1 MLKTLKN
8 LIDLMG
14 PRKKRLY
21 VSLALSF
28 IDGFFVI
35 VPILMAFHIVGN
47 IPELF
52 PEAATPLTAEMVI
65 KDTIIMVI
73 CVLIRIIL
81 RYSTLRLFSGAGY
94 EAMCDQ
100 RRLLGQELRGASM
113 GYFNQ
118 KNLGDLVA
126 TVTSD
131 ASFIEIEGMGVVEK
145 MSIGIPSIVIGLL
158 VLLNFDYRIALA
170 AAILLIPA
178 WFAYLHLASTQDRL
192 NLDRQRL
199 NAEVTEDTLEFING
213 LPVLKT
219 YNMTDKL
226 FYRTQVAFKK
236 LREYSVKIELSHLP
250 PAGVFQMCFRV
261 STAVIV
267 LLAGFFTITGEM
279 SWPSTFL
286 LMLASLTL
294 FSGAEMMGIYSIF
307 SRMTQRSIDR
317 INQVK
322 DIPKMDDNQ
331 KGEGLDRFDIVF
343 DHVSFAYETVP
354 VLKGLSF
361 TVPEKTVTALVGLS
375 GSGKTTIANLIA
387 RFWDVK
393 DGKVFVGRKDVKF
406 LSYENLLK
414 NLSFVF
420 QDVFLFD
427 DTVANNIRIG
437 RPAAST
443 EKVTEAAQRAG
454 CHEFISQLEQ
464 GYDTIIG
471 ESGSRLSGGEKQRI
485 SIARALLKD
494 APIVLLDE
502 VTANVDVENEQ
513 KIQMALQELLKDRT
527 VIMIAH
533 KLSTIRNVDQ
543 ILVIEDGKISQR
555 DTHQELIAQ
564 NGLYQRLWNMERMT
578 GAWRI

>member
-1 MLKTLKN
+1 MLKTLKS

-14 PRKKRLY
+14 LRKKRLY

-28 IDGFFVI
+28 IDGFFIV

-52 PEAATPLTAEMVI
+52 PGTATPLTAEIVI
-65 KDTIIMVI
+65 KDTVIMVI
-73 CVLIRIIL
+73 CVLVRIFL
-81 RYSTLRLFSGAGY
+81 RYSTLRLFSGVGY
-94 EAMCDQ
+94 EVMCDQ

-126 TVTSD
+126 TITSD
-131 ASFIEIEGMGVVEK
+131 TGFIEIEGMGVVEK
-145 MSIGIPSIVIGLL
+145 MSIGIPSIVVGLL
-158 VLLNFDYRIALA
+158 VLFNFDYRIALTA
-170 AAILLIPA
+170 VLLLIPT
-178 WFAYLHLASTQDRL
+178 WFAYLRLSSIQDRL
-192 NLDRQRL
+192 DLDRQRL
-199 NAEVTEDTLEFING
+199 VAEVTEDTVEFING

-226 FYRTQVAFKK
+226 FYRTQAAFKK
-236 LREYSVKIELSHLP
+236 LKELSVKVELSHLP
-250 PAGVFQMCFRV
+250 PAGIFQGCFRLI
-261 STAVIV
+261 TAVIV
-267 LLAGFFTITGEM
+267 LMAGFFTITGEM
-279 SWPSTFL
+279 TWPSAFL

-307 SRMTQRSIDR
+307 SKMTQKSIDR
-317 INQVK
+317 INQIK
-322 DIPKMDDNQ
+322 DIPKMDDTQN
-331 KGEGLDRFDIVF
+331 GETPDRFDIVF

-354 VLKGLSF
+354 VLKHVSF
-361 TVPEKTVTALVGLS
+361 TAPEKTLTALVGLS

-393 DGKVFVGRKDVKF
+393 DGKILIGGKNVKS

-437 RPAAST
+437 RPAAGM
-443 EKVTEAAQRAG
+443 EEVIEAARRSE
-454 CHEFISQLEQ
+454 CHEFISRLEQ

-471 ESGSRLSGGEKQRI
+471 EGGSRLSGGEKQRI
-485 SIARALLKD
+485 SIARAILKD

-502 VTANVDVENEQ
+502 VTANVDVENEE
-513 KIQMALQELLKDRT
+513 KIQIALQELLKDRT
-527 VIMIAH
+527 VVIIAH
-533 KLSTIRNVDQ
+533 KLSTIRKVDQ
-543 ILVIEDGKISQR
+543 ILVIEDGDISQR
-555 DTHQELIAQ
+555 GNHEKLVAQ
-564 NGLYQRLWNMERMT
+564 DGLYKRLWDMQYET
-578 GAWRI
+578 SKWKV

>member
-52 PEAATPLTAEMVI
+52 PETVTPLSAEMVI
-65 KDTIIMVI
+65 KDTIAMVI
-73 CVLIRIIL
+73 CVLVRIVL

-131 ASFIEIEGMGVVEK
+131 AGFIEIEGMGVVEK
-145 MSIGIPSIVIGLL
+145 MSIGIPSIVVGLL
-158 VLLNFDYRIALA
+158 VLFNFDYRVALA
-170 AAILLIPA
+170 AALLLIPA
-178 WFAYLHLASTQDRL
+178 WFAYLRLASTQDRL
-192 NLDRQRL
+192 DLDRQRL
-199 NAEVTEDTLEFING
+199 VAEVTEDTVEFING

-226 FYRTQVAFKK
+226 FYRTQAAFKK

-250 PAGVFQMCFRV
+250 PAGVFQGCFRV
-261 STAVIV
+261 ITAVII

-279 SWPSTFL
+279 SWPSAFL

-307 SRMTQRSIDR
+307 SRMTQKSIDR

-331 KGEGLDRFDIVF
+331 KGETLDRFDIVF
-343 DHVSFAYETVP
+343 GHVSFAYETVP
-354 VLKGLSF
+354 ILKGLSF
-361 TVPEKTVTALVGLS
+361 TAPEKTLTALVGLS

-393 DGKVFVGRKDVKF
+393 DGKVFVGGKDVKS

-437 RPAAST
+437 RPSASMDD
-443 EKVTEAAQRAG
+443 VMEAARRAG

-471 ESGSRLSGGEKQRI
+471 EGGSRLSGGEKQRI

-555 DTHQELIAQ
+555 GNHDELVVQ
-564 NGLYQRLWNMERMT
+564 SGLYKRLWDMQCET
-578 GAWRI
+578 SKWKV